1 MSGGGGD
8 NGQAARDASDAGIRQ
23 TYADAQALRGLA
35 GAYKSGNSAIGQ
47 SYLNS
52 QKNGTT
58 PSEEEMRE
66 IQRRAA
72 LRAAST
78 ASGGV
83 RSSVP

>member
-23 TYADAQALRGLA
+23 TYADAQALMGL
-35 GAYKSGNSAIGQ
+35 GSSYKKANASIGQ
-47 SYLNS
+47 AYSDSL
-52 QKNGTT
+52 KNGAN
-58 PSEEEMRE
+58 PSEEELRE
-66 IQRRAA
+66 MQRRAA
-72 LRAAST
+72 LSAAST